1 MPWPSSNV
9 EQHTKTSYPL
19 KPFQSVMIWRNC
31 LFILCSFVV
40 SSCHHSEHLERHDL
54 SLMQAN
60 TIRNWYMSET
70 LYALVPGTFASVPA
84 ETGSAVVP
92 LDSSRVVNNLLP
104 IAARHT
110 QFSGYSQTKT
120 KENHLKVVD
129 EEQNKD
135 LQVNEFTFIPF
146 VVLGSVFL
154 FGFLVIILVVRLY
167 KEPY

>member
-1 MPWPSSNV
+1 MNSRS
-9 EQHTKTSYPL
+9 
-19 KPFQSVMIWRNC
+19 C
-31 LFILCSFVV
+31 LFILCFSMLF
-40 SSCHHSEHLERHDL
+40 SCHNSEHLERQNL

-60 TIRNWYMSET
+60 TIRNWCMSET
-70 LYALVPGTFASVPA
+70 LYALVPGSFASVPA
-84 ETGSAVVP
+84 ATRSTVVP

-110 QFSGYSQTKT
+110 QYSESSQTKT
-120 KENHLKVVD
+120 KENHLQVVD
-129 EEQNKD
+129 KEQDKN

-154 FGFLVIILVVRLY
+154 FGFLVIMLVVRFY

>member
-1 MPWPSSNV
+1 
-9 EQHTKTSYPL
+9 
-19 KPFQSVMIWRNC
+19 MIWRNF
-31 LFILCSFVV
+31 LFILCS
-40 SSCHHSEHLERHDL
+40 SMMCSCHHSEHLERQNL

-60 TIRNWYMSET
+60 TIRNWCMSET
-70 LYALVPGTFASVPA
+70 LYALVPGSLASMSA
-84 ETGSAVVP
+84 ATGSAVVP
-92 LDSSRVVNNLLP
+92 LDSSRVKNLLP
-104 IAARHT
+104 VVARHT

-120 KENHLKVVD
+120 EENNLSVVD

-146 VVLGSVFL
+146 VVLGSIFL

>member
-1 MPWPSSNV
+1 
-9 EQHTKTSYPL
+9 
-19 KPFQSVMIWRNC
+19 MIWRNF
-31 LFILCSFVV
+31 LFILCSCLMC
-40 SSCHHSEHLERHDL
+40 SCHHSEHLERQDL

-60 TIRNWYMSET
+60 TIRNWCMSET
-70 LYALVPGTFASVPA
+70 LYAIVPGSFASVPA
-84 ETGSAVVP
+84 STRSTVVP
-92 LDSSRVVNNLLP
+92 LDSSRVISNLLP
-104 IAARHT
+104 IAAKHT
-110 QFSGYSQTKT
+110 RYSESSQTKT
-120 KENHLKVVD
+120 KENTQMVVD